1 MGFPWCGKDRKMGRL
16 WNSFKIAFSMYSKI
30 PMPKSEW
37 TKENMRYVM
46 CFFPLIGVIIG
57 GISWMWGFWGMRL
70 VNSRIFYAVALLLI
84 PVMVSGGIHLDGLLD
99 TSDALHS
106 YQPRE
111 RKLEILKDSHAGA
124 FAILTAVVYFL
135 AYLGVYHELTLTG
148 LPVVCMGFVLSRALA
163 GFSIAAFPM
172 AKNTGLAAAFSDG
185 AQKTCVKVVCVVYAA
200 VCTALML
207 WYSPVI
213 GGCAVLGAAL
223 EYLYYYKMS
232 MKEFGGITGDLA
244 GFHTQMCE
252 LVIAFSCVA
261 GEIIM
266 RM

>member
-1 MGFPWCGKDRKMGRL
+1 
-16 WNSFKIAFSMYSKI
+16 
-30 PMPKSEW
+30 
-37 TKENMRYVM
+37 M
-46 CFFPLIGVIIG
+46 CFFPLIGAIIG
-57 GISWMWGFWGMRL
+57 GISWMWGFWGMKL

-84 PVMVSGGIHLDGLLD
+84 PVMVTGGIHLDGLLD

-135 AYLGVYHELTLTG
+135 AYLGVYHELTLAG

-185 AQKTCVKVVCVVYAA
+185 AQKNCVKVVCVIYAS
-200 VCTALML
+200 VCIALML
-207 WYSPVI
+207 WYSPAI

-252 LVIAFSCVA
+252 LVIAFSCVV
-261 GEIIM
+261 GEMIT

>member
-1 MGFPWCGKDRKMGRL
+1 MGRL

-30 PMPKSEW
+30 PVPKSEW

-57 GISWMWGFWGMRL
+57 GLSWMWGFWGIQL
-70 VNSRIFYAVALLLI
+70 VNSRTFYAVILLLI
-84 PVMVSGGIHLDGLLD
+84 PVIVTGGIHLDGLLD

-124 FAILTAVVYFL
+124 FAILTAIVYFL
-135 AYLGVYHELTLTG
+135 AYLGVYHELTLAG
-148 LPVVCMGFVLSRALA
+148 LPVVCLGFVLSRALA

-185 AQKTCVKVVCVVYAA
+185 AQKTCVKAVSIFYAV

-207 WYSPVI
+207 WYNPVI

-232 MKEFGGITGDLA
+232 RKEFGGITGDLA
-244 GFHTQMCE
+244 GFHTQICE

-261 GEIIM
+261 GEMIT

>member
-1 MGFPWCGKDRKMGRL
+1 MGRL

-37 TKENMRYVM
+37 TKENMRYIM

-57 GISWMWGFWGMRL
+57 GLTWLWGYFGKVL
-70 VNSRIFYAVALLLI
+70 VSSHVFYAAVLVLI
-84 PVMVSGGIHLDGLLD
+84 PVAVSGGIHLDGLLD

-124 FAILTAVVYFL
+124 FAIITAVVYFL
-135 AYLGVYHELTLTG
+135 LYLGVYSEITLKS
-148 LPVVCMGFVLSRALA
+148 LPVVCIGFVLSRALG

-185 AQKTCVKVVCVVYAA
+185 AQKQCVKMVCA
-200 VCTALML
+200 
-207 WYSPVI
+207 I
-213 GGCAVLGAAL
+213 
-223 EYLYYYKMS
+223 
-232 MKEFGGITGDLA
+232 
-244 GFHTQMCE
+244 
-252 LVIAFSCVA
+252 
-261 GEIIM
+261 
-266 RM
+266 

>member
-1 MGFPWCGKDRKMGRL
+1 MGRL

-37 TKENMRYVM
+37 TKENMRYIM

-57 GISWMWGFWGMRL
+57 GLTWLWGYFGKVL
-70 VNSRIFYAVALLLI
+70 VSSHVFYAAVLVLI
-84 PVMVSGGIHLDGLLD
+84 PVAVSGGIHLDGLLD

-124 FAILTAVVYFL
+124 FAIITAVVYFL
-135 AYLGVYHELTLTG
+135 LYLGVYSEITLKS
-148 LPVVCMGFVLSRALA
+148 LPVVCIGFVLSRALG

-185 AQKTCVKVVCVVYAA
+185 AQKQCVKMVCAIYGI
-200 VCTALML
+200 L
-207 WYSPVI
+207 
-213 GGCAVLGAAL
+213 CAVLGAAL

-244 GFHTQMCE
+244 GFHMQMSE
-252 LVIAFSCVA
+252 LVMAFFCVA
-261 GEIIM
+261 GEIIS
-266 RM
+266 RFL

>member
-1 MGFPWCGKDRKMGRL
+1 MPESEWSRENLSYALIYFPWIGG
-16 WNSFKIAFSMYSKI
+16 
-30 PMPKSEW
+30 
-37 TKENMRYVM
+37 
-46 CFFPLIGVIIG
+46 LIGLITYGIFRLKEWCAVQG
-57 GISWMWGFWGMRL
+57 TGISDLTFL
-70 VNSRIFYAVALLLI
+70 VFMVLVPVLI
-84 PVMVSGGIHLDGLLD
+84 TGGIHMDGFMD
-99 TSDALHS
+99 TQDALSS
-106 YQPRE
+106 YQPKE
-111 RKLEILKDSHAGA
+111 RRLEILKDSHAGA

-135 AYLGVYHELTLTG
+135 AYLGIYHELTLTG
-148 LPVVCMGFVLSRALA
+148 LPVVCIGFVLSRALA

-185 AQKTCVKVVCVVYAA
+185 AQKTCVKAVSIFYAV

-207 WYSPVI
+207 WYNPVI

-244 GFHTQMCE
+244 GFHTQICE

-261 GEIIM
+261 GEMIT